1 MAGEAVCTEAQ
12 GASSVRLDPGPVSGL
27 LPCLVLRL
35 TCSGGSRRS
44 GWVAFSLLFNQSLC
58 DVPAPMLGMGDLE
71 TNQICGPWML
81 QMVLAKASSLYP

>member
-44 GWVAFSLLFNQSLC
+44 GWVVFFSPF
-58 DVPAPMLGMGDLE
+58 
-71 TNQICGPWML
+71 
-81 QMVLAKASSLYP
+81 